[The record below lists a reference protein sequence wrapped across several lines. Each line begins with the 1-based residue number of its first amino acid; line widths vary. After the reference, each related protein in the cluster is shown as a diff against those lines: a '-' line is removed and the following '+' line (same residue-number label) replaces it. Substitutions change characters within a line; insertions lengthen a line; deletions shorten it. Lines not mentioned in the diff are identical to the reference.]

1 MSIYYANIEQK
12 IDSNISIPRGVMK
25 GKGLFMGNKWLDC
38 TISPGQF
45 TGEFA
50 VQGELFDNTGFS
62 LFATKEDLKFEGKP
76 ASDKPVSGFI
86 KITPLM
92 QENDLQLVSL
102 PRPTLENG
110 RSITVRTEHI
120 KEIC

>member
-1 MSIYYANIEQK
+1 
-12 IDSNISIPRGVMK
+12 MK

-86 KITPLM
+86 KITPL
-92 QENDLQLVSL
+92 NL
-102 PRPTLENG
+102 PGIIGSRSTLIVLLSS
-110 RSITVRTEHI
+110 RL
-120 KEIC
+120 